1 MRICERTN
9 LTRERV
15 HTNTFSLAQRKR
27 KRKRL
32 RSERESWNLAYFR
45 FGPIYPKG
53 ELRNSAQSSA
63 FSQKQTT
70 LHWKSPSRAC
80 NGKGSPD
87 LHPRTARAFGGLEL
101 TSNYDLWWSIL
112 FRPQPKDRLSPCSPL
127 LLIDRRKSLSCALG
141 LSRSFLAPVL

>member
-1 MRICERTN
+1 MRICERAN

-15 HTNTFSLAQRKR
+15 HTNTFSFAQRKR

-32 RSERESWNLAYFR
+32 RSERESR
-45 FGPIYPKG
+45 FGPKG

-112 FRPQPKDRLSPCSPL
+112 FRP
-127 LLIDRRKSLSCALG
+127 
-141 LSRSFLAPVL
+141 